1 MQLQNFK
8 TVIMPK
14 KIRFIICAIFMLGF
28 AYTASSQAA
37 YNNEIKQVAVSLYNS
52 FSKMQNISG
61 RLDFNDTSRLK
72 WNNLPVGLRARVG
85 TSIGNMTDEQRK
97 LVHRILSVSLSS
109 QGYLKAT
116 SIMHLDD
123 LLNRYYDSLFYK
135 KEINDT
141 TYAFVRSLLWS
152 HKNYYF
158 AFFGL
163 PTDSI
168 WGYKLEG
175 HHLSV
180 NFTFVN
186 DKLSVTPFFI
196 GTDPAEYQNSE
207 YAGWRVLGQEEDL
220 GIKLVNLFTPAQQKK
235 ATMSTAVPK
244 DIITAAESGKR
255 LVDNWGILGTAMN
268 DKQRAVLQYII
279 REFVFNLEYDKAVI
293 EYDKIIKA
301 GVGKI
306 YFGWIG
312 EYDEKKP
319 HYYVLNGPTFIIEFD
334 NNGGPRNGANHIHA
348 IWREKGNEYGE
359 DVLKNHYQVEKH

>member
-1 MQLQNFK
+1 M
-8 TVIMPK
+8 K
-14 KIRFIICAIFMLGF
+14 KPVRYLFSSLIFLFIAG
-28 AYTASSQAA
+28 TANCQST
-37 YNNEIKQVAVSLYNS
+37 YNNEIKQSAISLFNS
-52 FSKMQNISG
+52 
-61 RLDFNDTSRLK
+61 LDNLQKRSAQLGFKDTARMK
-72 WNNLPVGLRARVG
+72 WNNLPVGMRARAG
-85 TSIGNMTDEQRK
+85 LSIGNMTDEQRR
-97 LVHRILSVSLSS
+97 LVHRVLSVSFSS

-123 LLNRYYDSLFYK
+123 LLNRFYDSLYYK

-158 AFFGL
+158 AFFGK
-163 PTDSI
+163 PTDPV

-175 HHLSV
+175 HHLSI

-196 GTDPAEYQNSE
+196 GTDPAEYMNSE

-220 GIKLVNLFTPAQQKK
+220 GLKLINLLSPPLQKK
-235 ATMSTAVPK
+235 ATMSIAVPK

-255 LVDNWGILGTAMN
+255 LVDNWGILGADMN
-268 DKQRAVLQYII
+268 KQQQAVLQYII

-293 EYDKIIKA
+293 EYDKILKA
-301 GVGKI
+301 GIDKI

-359 DVLKNHYQVEKH
+359 DVLKQHYLDEKH